1 MGFFAKIAN
10 GFQSL
15 IIFLK
20 SSILDIWLG
29 SENVSGEYRDIQT
42 AAINTECSS
51 QALLRSGI

>member
-42 AAINTECSS
+42 AAIKTESSS
-51 QALLRSGI
+51 QALLRYGI